1 MKGMHPIFRN
11 GARNI
16 TPSRVRAAKRGKMK
30 QWEMRASIAVASH
43 RYVVWGSNCFQILG
57 FSLNRDHNRPDSR
70 AWCKKPSRSRAR
82 SERSSEMHGV
92 PAADFAT
99 RKRTVSFSRRTPTWG
114 CKVRTKSEIRR
125 SRAHVC
131 ANHTG
136 DIHAS
141 TVRIQFIYISP
152 SADIPWNGVYLDS
165 TEVFPV
171 DAFHPPIPTPLGFLV
186 SFFLHSPV
194 LFCPQLERNHHP
206 PVECTL
212 GVRIAHVRDEDFRG

>member
-1 MKGMHPIFRN
+1 MKWMHPIFRN
-11 GARNI
+11 GAGNI
-16 TPSRVRAAKRGKMK
+16 TPNRVRAKRGKMK
-30 QWEMRASIAVASH
+30 QWEMRASIVVASH
-43 RYVVWGSNCFQILG
+43 CYVVWGSNCFQISG

-70 AWCKKPSRSRAR
+70 TWRKKPSWSRAR

-99 RKRTVSFSRRTPTWG
+99 RKRTVSFSRRTLTWG

-131 ANHTG
+131 TSHTG

-152 SADIPWNGVYLDS
+152 SADISWNGVYLDS

-171 DAFHPPIPTPLGFLV
+171 DAFHTPYSHPAYLPRF
-186 SFFLHSPV
+186 FFLHSPV
-194 LFCPQLERNHHP
+194 LFYSQLERNHRP

-212 GVRIAHVRDEDFRG
+212 SVRIAHVRDKDFRG